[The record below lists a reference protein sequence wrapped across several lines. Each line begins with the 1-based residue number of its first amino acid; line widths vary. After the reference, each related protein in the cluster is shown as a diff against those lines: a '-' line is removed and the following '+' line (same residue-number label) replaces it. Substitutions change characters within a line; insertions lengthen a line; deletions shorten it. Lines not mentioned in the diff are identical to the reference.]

1 MVSGCEREE
10 MKKEEEEEKGRRR
23 RVKEKAAN
31 QEASELVE
39 SFVPFEVDVV
49 VVVVAPRRC
58 RNRGNVFTASLLMPS
73 FGGSR
78 QNCRRRSKI
87 YEKRKIQN
95 LRTFLPLLF
104 TSCSSLLFCVA
115 FVCVGPQRDIPSG
128 AGKNC
133 PFARMK

>member
-10 MKKEEEEEKGRRR
+10 LKKEEEEKGRRR

-31 QEASELVE
+31 QEALELVE

-49 VVVVAPRRC
+49 VVVVVAPRRWC
-58 RNRGNVFTASLLMPS
+58 NRGNVFTASLLMPS

-87 YEKRKIQN
+87 YEKRKFQN
-95 LRTFLPLLF
+95 L
-104 TSCSSLLFCVA
+104 
-115 FVCVGPQRDIPSG
+115 
-128 AGKNC
+128 
-133 PFARMK
+133 